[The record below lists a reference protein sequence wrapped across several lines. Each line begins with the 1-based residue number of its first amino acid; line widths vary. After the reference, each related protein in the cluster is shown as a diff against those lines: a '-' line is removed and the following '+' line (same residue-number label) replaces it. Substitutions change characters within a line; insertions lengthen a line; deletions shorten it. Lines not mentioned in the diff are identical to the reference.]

1 MEREKRDAVEAKFA
15 RRPFVDCI
23 SSACRVH
30 MAISTAR
37 ITKIIHHAEIQRAT
51 LITLGIIL
59 LCSSIVSIHISNSRP
74 KLKLASPVSVAI
86 LETPD
91 RTRYTS
97 TRRLVANRATIPCH
111 CHRILYP
118 SVRCCRNVRST
129 SATPFNQQSGGEIKK
144 KLRNNGVIIKNISFA
159 AGSSQP
165 ASQPSCSRVST
176 SS

>member
-97 TRRLVANRATIPCH
+97 TRRLVANRATVPPYPVW
-111 CHRILYP
+111 LYP

-129 SATPFNQQSGGEIKK
+129 SATPFHQQSGGEIKK